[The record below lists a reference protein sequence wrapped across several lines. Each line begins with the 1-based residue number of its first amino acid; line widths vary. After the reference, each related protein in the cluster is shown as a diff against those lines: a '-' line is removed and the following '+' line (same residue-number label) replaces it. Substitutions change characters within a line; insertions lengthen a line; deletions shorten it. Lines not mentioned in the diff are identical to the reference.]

1 MEKRLNILL
10 DLADSE
16 KIIEKFS
23 TMYCKIPNK
32 AYIFVLS
39 IRTNQTM
46 KTLLIVG
53 TLLVGIS
60 GQAMSMG
67 HPHNIFAARK
77 QMRAKSSALVQKSKV
92 TSASSCWQPLAA
104 IDKAELSKRLVAALA
119 SVRPARSF

>member
-1 MEKRLNILL
+1 
-10 DLADSE
+10 
-16 KIIEKFS
+16 
-23 TMYCKIPNK
+23 
-32 AYIFVLS
+32 
-39 IRTNQTM
+39 M